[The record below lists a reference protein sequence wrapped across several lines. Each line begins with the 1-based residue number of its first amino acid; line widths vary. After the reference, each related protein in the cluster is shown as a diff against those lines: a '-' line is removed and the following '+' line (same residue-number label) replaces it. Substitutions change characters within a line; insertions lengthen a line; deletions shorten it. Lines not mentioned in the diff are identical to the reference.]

1 MNRIAKAAAL
11 TVVAGA
17 AVLGSAAAASAHD
30 HGRPQQGGQGHHN
43 AHAANDGQGGVCG
56 TGGDL
61 LGFVNGNPGNNCA

>member
-1 MNRIAKAAAL
+1 MAKAALL

-30 HGRPQQGGQGHHN
+30 HGHPRQGGQGRHN
-43 AHAANDGQGGVCG
+43 AQAANGGEGGVCG

-61 LGFVNGNPGNNCA
+61 LGVVNGNSGNNCR